1 LLRLTLARLPAE
13 WAIDRVSS
21 FQLTR
26 SARLILALHTLSLM
40 YAPHEHAQHPC
51 RRVLSVGCPAFL
63 TVADIKGDVGA
74 TRDNLIGELGVIEC
88 P

>member
-1 LLRLTLARLPAE
+1 MGYGLSPASQ
-13 WAIDRVSS
+13 AGHANNLHAAPRV
-21 FQLTR
+21 
-26 SARLILALHTLSLM
+26 AHTLSLM